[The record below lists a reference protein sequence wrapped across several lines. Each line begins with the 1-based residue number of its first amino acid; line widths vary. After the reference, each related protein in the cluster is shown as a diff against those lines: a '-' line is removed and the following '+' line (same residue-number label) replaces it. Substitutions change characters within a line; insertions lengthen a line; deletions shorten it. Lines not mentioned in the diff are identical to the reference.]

1 MKNIRTLL
9 FLLLQCFCISIFAQN
24 NDLTL
29 KLIETTD
36 VHGNFLGYDFM
47 KDSPI
52 NNGLNKVYSYVKSQ
66 RELLGE
72 NQVMLLDAGDVLQ
85 GQPCVYYANFVDT
98 LAEKH
103 LAADVFNFMRY
114 DVGAYGRAI

>member
-72 NQVMLLDAGDVLQ
+72 NQVFKIMEKFLYIIIQVIILYGQHIMLV
-85 GQPCVYYANFVDT
+85 
-98 LAEKH
+98 H
-103 LAADVFNFMRY
+103 
-114 DVGAYGRAI
+114 